1 MNKKQLIIAAIVA
14 TLSVSGAFA
23 ATDITGVTGNNGI
36 FNITPDK
43 LNGEVGYRKYDNFN
57 LSAGDI
63 ANLIYKYGN
72 SRDIN
77 TFINLVQNGV
87 KIDGIL
93 NTMRDGN
100 FYNGQ
105 AVFITPGGMTV
116 GASGVLN
123 VGSLSV
129 ITPTNDAYNSLKGEY
144 ASNNF
149 ANINNISSLLNK
161 SSNVGNISINGKILA
176 REGVQLRGGQI
187 NVGANGAIVNGI
199 TSTQAFTDRATAATN
214 AEALFNNLVNTN
226 GIKTASAFT
235 KNGSNIQIK
244 SSTGVDIAGKVING
258 AADASGITSAQGNS
272 GVFITNS
279 GSNGT
284 KISGLVQSTHE
295 LNVFNKAGDMTINGT
310 LKNEGA
316 NLNVS
321 NNGGN
326 VAIGGTLSS
335 DRDIAITN
343 NSSTGSL
350 AFSGTAKGA
359 NANFVNEGAGGMN
372 VTGAVSGTKARFIN
386 RGGKLVIANTADKV
400 AADRVDVV
408 NYGDGGASIGGI
420 NAENGLYVVNHK
432 GNLSVDGHVTTGDDA
447 TISIRNAETAGKLA
461 VGSNGHIDGQGKVAL
476 RNQGA
481 NGMTIDGKVTN
492 DNALGNAETSIIN
505 ENGALLV
512 NGKINNNGNMAIKN
526 TGSGMLISKNAVVTN
541 EGQLK
546 VKNYGADGMTI
557 VGDVNNT
564 GNVTF
569 YNDAGKMKLATAED
583 GTKAGNITNEDGRLI
598 IWSRNNSTGIS
609 AASSSK
615 IINNGNG
622 NSLAIKHTGTTAA
635 GSKGL
640 DLQGTIRNDGETAI
654 NNYSGDMYISG
665 NIQSDGS
672 LGIINRAGAGKA
684 DFASAG
690 SITSDKNINIKNY
703 GSGDMTV
710 NNTIT
715 NNGRL
720 NVIAN
725 TGKLNLGGT
734 VHNDSNGAL
743 DDNNGFYAVSRDQGT
758 GINLSSE
765 FKADGAG
772 QNLIKNISG
781 SEGLRYE
788 GAINASGSQTEL
800 YNVKGNM
807 TVGGTIAT
815 TGDGKVV
822 ILNKGDGMTVNGTI
836 SSAKDVKVVNKGSQ
850 KATVDE
856 SKITAPNTKKFYE
869 QLRKSSL

>member
-1 MNKKQLIIAAIVA
+1 MNKKQLIIAAIAA

-23 ATDITGVTGNNGI
+23 ATDITGVNGNNGV

-161 SSNVGNISINGKILA
+161 SSNVGNISIDGKILA

-199 TSTQAFTDRATAATN
+199 TSTQAFTDRATAATR

-321 NNGGN
+321 NKGGN

-335 DRDIAITN
+335 DRDIAVTN

-408 NYGDGGASIGGI
+408 NYGNGGASIGGI

-526 TGSGMLISKNAVVTN
+526 TGSGMIISKNAVVTN

-569 YNDAGKMKLATAED
+569 YNDAGKMKLATTED
-583 GTKAGNITNEDGRLI
+583 VTKAGNITNEDGRLI

-758 GINLSSE
+758 GINLSSG

-788 GAINASGSQTEL
+788 GNINASGSQTEL
-800 YNVKGNM
+800 YNQKGNM
-807 TVGGTIAT
+807 TVGGTLAT

-822 ILNKGDGMTVNGTI
+822 VLNKGDGMKLDGIIT
-836 SSAKDVKVVNKGSQ
+836 SEKDAKIVNKGLEHAENNA
-850 KATVDE
+850 KVTTPN
-856 SKITAPNTKKFYE
+856 KIWFYE
-869 QLRKSSL
+869 KLK

>member
-1 MNKKQLIIAAIVA
+1 MNKKQLIIAAIAA

-23 ATDITGVTGNNGI
+23 ATDITGVTGNNGV

-105 AVFITPGGMTV
+105 AVFITPGGMAV

-161 SSNVGNISINGKILA
+161 SSNVGNISIDGKILA

-199 TSTQAFTDRATAATN
+199 TSTQAFTDRATAATQ

-321 NNGGN
+321 NKGGN

-335 DRDIAITN
+335 DRDIAVTN

-447 TISIRNAETAGKLA
+447 TISIRNAETAGKFA
-461 VGSNGHIDGQGKVAL
+461 VGSNGHVDGQGKVAL

-526 TGSGMLISKNAVVTN
+526 TGSGMTISKNAVVTN

-546 VKNYGADGMTI
+546 VKNYGAGGMTI

-569 YNDAGKMKLATAED
+569 YNDAGKMKLATTED

-758 GINLSSE
+758 GINLSSG

-788 GAINASGSQTEL
+788 GNINASGSQTEL
-800 YNVKGNM
+800 YNQKGNM
-807 TVGGTIAT
+807 TVGGTLAT

-822 ILNKGDGMTVNGTI
+822 VLNKGDGMKLDGIIT
-836 SSAKDVKVVNKGSQ
+836 SEKDAKIVNKGLEHAENNA
-850 KATVDE
+850 KVTTPN
-856 SKITAPNTKKFYE
+856 KIWFYE
-869 QLRKSSL
+869 KLK

>member
-1 MNKKQLIIAAIVA
+1 MNKKQLIIAAIAA

-23 ATDITGVTGNNGI
+23 ATDITGVTGNNGV

-105 AVFITPGGMTV
+105 AVFITPGGMAV

-161 SSNVGNISINGKILA
+161 SSNVGNISIDGKILA

-199 TSTQAFTDRATAATN
+199 TSTQAFTDRATAATQ

-321 NNGGN
+321 NKGGN

-335 DRDIAITN
+335 DRDIAVTN

-408 NYGDGGASIGGI
+408 NYGNGGASIGGI

-526 TGSGMLISKNAVVTN
+526 TGSGMTISKNAVVTN

-546 VKNYGADGMTI
+546 VKNYGAGGMTI

-569 YNDAGKMKLATAED
+569 YNDAGKMKLATTED

-758 GINLSSE
+758 GINLSSG

-788 GAINASGSQTEL
+788 GNINASASQTEL
-800 YNVKGNM
+800 YNQKGNM
-807 TVGGTIAT
+807 TVGGTLAT

-822 ILNKGDGMTVNGTI
+822 VLNKGDGMKLDGIIT
-836 SSAKDVKVVNKGSQ
+836 SEKDAKIVNKGLEHAENNA
-850 KATVDE
+850 KVTTPN
-856 SKITAPNTKKFYE
+856 KIWFYE
-869 QLRKSSL
+869 KLK

>member
-1 MNKKQLIIAAIVA
+1 MNKKQLIIAAIAA

-23 ATDITGVTGNNGI
+23 ATDITGVTGNNGV

-105 AVFITPGGMTV
+105 AVFITPGGMAV

-161 SSNVGNISINGKILA
+161 SSNVGNISIDGKILA

-199 TSTQAFTDRATAATN
+199 TSTQAFTDRATAATQ

-321 NNGGN
+321 NKGGN

-335 DRDIAITN
+335 DRDIAVTN

-481 NGMTIDGKVTN
+481 NGLTIDGKVTN

-526 TGSGMLISKNAVVTN
+526 TGSGMTISKNAVVTN

-546 VKNYGADGMTI
+546 VKNYGAGGMTI

-569 YNDAGKMKLATAED
+569 YNDAGKMKLATTED

-758 GINLSSE
+758 GINLSSG

-788 GAINASGSQTEL
+788 GNINASGSQTEL
-800 YNVKGNM
+800 YNQKGNM
-807 TVGGTIAT
+807 TVGGTLAT

-822 ILNKGDGMTVNGTI
+822 VLNKGDGMKLDGIIT
-836 SSAKDVKVVNKGSQ
+836 SEKDAKIVNKGLEHAENNA
-850 KATVDE
+850 KVTTPN
-856 SKITAPNTKKFYE
+856 KIWFYE
-869 QLRKSSL
+869 KLK

>member
-1 MNKKQLIIAAIVA
+1 MNKKQLIIAAIAA

-23 ATDITGVTGNNGI
+23 ATDITGVNGNNGV

-161 SSNVGNISINGKILA
+161 SSNVGNISIDGKILA

-199 TSTQAFTDRATAATN
+199 TSTQAFTDRATAATQ

-321 NNGGN
+321 NKGGN
-326 VAIGGTLSS
+326 VTIGGTLSS
-335 DRDIAITN
+335 DRDIAVTN

-526 TGSGMLISKNAVVTN
+526 TGSGMTISKNAVVTN

-546 VKNYGADGMTI
+546 VKNYGAGGMTI

-569 YNDAGKMKLATAED
+569 YNDAGKMKLATTED

-758 GINLSSE
+758 GINLSSG

-788 GAINASGSQTEL
+788 GNINASGSQTEL
-800 YNVKGNM
+800 YNQKGNM
-807 TVGGTIAT
+807 TVGGTLAT

-822 ILNKGDGMTVNGTI
+822 VLNKGDGMKLDGIIT
-836 SSAKDVKVVNKGSQ
+836 SEKDAKIVNKGLEHAENNA
-850 KATVDE
+850 KVTTPN
-856 SKITAPNTKKFYE
+856 KIWFYE
-869 QLRKSSL
+869 KLK

>member
-1 MNKKQLIIAAIVA
+1 MNKKQLIIAAIAA

-23 ATDITGVTGNNGI
+23 ATDITGVTGNNGV

-161 SSNVGNISINGKILA
+161 SSNVGNISIDGKILA

-199 TSTQAFTDRATAATN
+199 TSTQAFTDRATAATQ

-321 NNGGN
+321 NKGGN

-335 DRDIAITN
+335 DRDIAVTN

-359 NANFVNEGAGGMN
+359 NANFVNEGTGGMN
-372 VTGAVSGTKARFIN
+372 VTGAVSGAKARFIN

-408 NYGDGGASIGGI
+408 NYGNGGASIGGI

-526 TGSGMLISKNAVVTN
+526 TGSGMTISKNAVVTN

-546 VKNYGADGMTI
+546 VKNYGAGGMTI

-569 YNDAGKMKLATAED
+569 YNDAGKMKLATTED

-758 GINLSSE
+758 GINLSSG

-788 GAINASGSQTEL
+788 GNINASGSQTEL
-800 YNVKGNM
+800 YNQKGNM
-807 TVGGTIAT
+807 TVGGTLAT

-822 ILNKGDGMTVNGTI
+822 VLNKGDGMKLDGIIT
-836 SSAKDVKVVNKGSQ
+836 SEKDAKIVNKGLEHAENNA
-850 KATVDE
+850 KVTTPN
-856 SKITAPNTKKFYE
+856 KIWFYE
-869 QLRKSSL
+869 KLK

>member
-1 MNKKQLIIAAIVA
+1 MNKKQLIIAAIAA

-23 ATDITGVTGNNGI
+23 ATDITGVNGNNGV

-129 ITPTNDAYNSLKGEY
+129 ITPTKDAYNSLKGEY

-161 SSNVGNISINGKILA
+161 SSNVGNISIDGKILA

-199 TSTQAFTDRATAATN
+199 TSTQAFTDRATAATR

-321 NNGGN
+321 NKGGN

-335 DRDIAITN
+335 DRDIAVTN

-372 VTGAVSGTKARFIN
+372 VNGAVSGTKARFIN

-526 TGSGMLISKNAVVTN
+526 TGSGMTISKNAVVTN

-546 VKNYGADGMTI
+546 VKNYGAGGMTI

-569 YNDAGKMKLATAED
+569 YNDAGKMKLATTED

-720 NVIAN
+720 NIIAN

-758 GINLSSE
+758 GINLSSG

-788 GAINASGSQTEL
+788 GNINASASQTEL
-800 YNVKGNM
+800 YNQKGNM
-807 TVGGTIAT
+807 TVGGTLAT

-822 ILNKGDGMTVNGTI
+822 VLNKGDGMKLDGIIT
-836 SSAKDVKVVNKGSQ
+836 SEKDAKIVNKGLEHAENNA
-850 KATVDE
+850 KVTTPN
-856 SKITAPNTKKFYE
+856 KIWFYE
-869 QLRKSSL
+869 KLK

>member
-1 MNKKQLIIAAIVA
+1 MNKKQLIIAAIAA

-23 ATDITGVTGNNGI
+23 ATDITGVTGNNGV

-161 SSNVGNISINGKILA
+161 SSNVGNISIDGKILA

-199 TSTQAFTDRATAATN
+199 TSTQAFTDRATAATQ

-321 NNGGN
+321 NKGGN
-326 VAIGGTLSS
+326 VAIGGILSS
-335 DRDIAITN
+335 DRDIAVTN

-408 NYGDGGASIGGI
+408 NYGNGGASIGGI

-526 TGSGMLISKNAVVTN
+526 TGSGMTISKNAVVTN

-546 VKNYGADGMTI
+546 VKNYGAGGMTI
-557 VGDVNNT
+557 VGDINNT

-569 YNDAGKMKLATAED
+569 YNDAGQMQLATTKD

-720 NVIAN
+720 NIIAN

-758 GINLSSE
+758 GINLSSG

-788 GAINASGSQTEL
+788 GNINASGSQTEL
-800 YNVKGNM
+800 YNQKGNM
-807 TVGGTIAT
+807 TVGGTLAT

-822 ILNKGDGMTVNGTI
+822 VLNKGDGMKLDGIIT
-836 SSAKDVKVVNKGSQ
+836 SEKDAKIVNKGLEHAENNA
-850 KATVDE
+850 KVTTPN
-856 SKITAPNTKKFYE
+856 KIWFYE
-869 QLRKSSL
+869 KLK

>member
-1 MNKKQLIIAAIVA
+1 MNKKQLIIAAIAA

-23 ATDITGVTGNNGI
+23 ATDITGVTGNNGV

-105 AVFITPGGMTV
+105 AVFITPGGMAV

-161 SSNVGNISINGKILA
+161 SSNVGNISIDGKILA

-199 TSTQAFTDRATAATN
+199 TSTQAFTDRATAATQ

-258 AADASGITSAQGNS
+258 AADASGITSTQGNS

-321 NNGGN
+321 NKGGN

-335 DRDIAITN
+335 DRDIAVTN

-408 NYGDGGASIGGI
+408 NYGNGGASIGGI

-526 TGSGMLISKNAVVTN
+526 TGSGMTISKNAVVTN

-546 VKNYGADGMTI
+546 VKNYGAGGMTI

-569 YNDAGKMKLATAED
+569 YNDAGKMKLATTED

-743 DDNNGFYAVSRDQGT
+743 DDNNGFYAVSRGQGT
-758 GINLSSE
+758 GINLSSG

-788 GAINASGSQTEL
+788 GNINASGSQTEL
-800 YNVKGNM
+800 YNQKGNM
-807 TVGGTIAT
+807 TVGGTLAT

-822 ILNKGDGMTVNGTI
+822 VLNKGDGMKLDGIIT
-836 SSAKDVKVVNKGSQ
+836 SEKDAKIVNKGLEHAENNA
-850 KATVDE
+850 KVTTPN
-856 SKITAPNTKKFYE
+856 KIWFYE
-869 QLRKSSL
+869 KLK

>member
-1 MNKKQLIIAAIVA
+1 
-14 TLSVSGAFA
+14 
-23 ATDITGVTGNNGI
+23 
-36 FNITPDK
+36 
-43 LNGEVGYRKYDNFN
+43 
-57 LSAGDI
+57 
-63 ANLIYKYGN
+63 
-72 SRDIN
+72 
-77 TFINLVQNGV
+77 
-87 KIDGIL
+87 
-93 NTMRDGN
+93 MRDGN

-105 AVFITPGGMTV
+105 AVFITPGGMAV

-161 SSNVGNISINGKILA
+161 SSNVGNISIDGKILA

-199 TSTQAFTDRATAATN
+199 TSTQAFTDRATAATQ

-321 NNGGN
+321 NKGGN

-335 DRDIAITN
+335 DRDIAVTN

-526 TGSGMLISKNAVVTN
+526 TGSGMTISKNAVVTN

-546 VKNYGADGMTI
+546 VKNYGAGGMTI

-569 YNDAGKMKLATAED
+569 YNDAGKMKLATTED

-758 GINLSSE
+758 GINLSSG

-788 GAINASGSQTEL
+788 GNINASGSQTEL
-800 YNVKGNM
+800 YNQKGNM
-807 TVGGTIAT
+807 TVGGTLAT

-822 ILNKGDGMTVNGTI
+822 VLNKGDGMKLDGIIT
-836 SSAKDVKVVNKGSQ
+836 SEKDAKIVNKGLEHAENNA
-850 KATVDE
+850 KVTTPN
-856 SKITAPNTKKFYE
+856 KIWFYE
-869 QLRKSSL
+869 KLK

>member
-1 MNKKQLIIAAIVA
+1 MNKKQLIIAAIAA

-23 ATDITGVTGNNGI
+23 ATDITGVTGNNGV

-105 AVFITPGGMTV
+105 AVFITPGGMAV

-161 SSNVGNISINGKILA
+161 SSNVGNISIDGKILA

-199 TSTQAFTDRATAATN
+199 TSTQAFTDRATAATQ

-321 NNGGN
+321 NKGGN

-335 DRDIAITN
+335 DRDIAVTN

-408 NYGDGGASIGGI
+408 NYGNGGASIGGI

-526 TGSGMLISKNAVVTN
+526 TGSGMTISKNAVVTN

-546 VKNYGADGMTI
+546 VKNYGAGGMTI
-557 VGDVNNT
+557 VGDINNT

-569 YNDAGKMKLATAED
+569 YNDAGQMQLATTKD
-583 GTKAGNITNEDGRLI
+583 GIKAGNITNEDGRLI

-758 GINLSSE
+758 GINLSSG

-788 GAINASGSQTEL
+788 GNINASGSQTEL
-800 YNVKGNM
+800 YNQKGNM
-807 TVGGTIAT
+807 TVGGTLAT

-822 ILNKGDGMTVNGTI
+822 VLNKGDGMKLDGIIT
-836 SSAKDVKVVNKGSQ
+836 SEKDAKIVNKGLEHAENNA
-850 KATVDE
+850 KVTTPN
-856 SKITAPNTKKFYE
+856 KIWFYE
-869 QLRKSSL
+869 KLK

>member
-1 MNKKQLIIAAIVA
+1 MNKKQLIIAAIAA

-23 ATDITGVTGNNGI
+23 ATDITGVNGNNGV

-149 ANINNISSLLNK
+149 TNINNISSLLNK
-161 SSNVGNISINGKILA
+161 SSNVGNISIDGKILA

-187 NVGANGAIVNGI
+187 NVGAKGAIVNGI
-199 TSTQAFTDRATAATN
+199 TSTQAFTDRATAATR

-321 NNGGN
+321 NKGGN

-335 DRDIAITN
+335 DRDIAVTN

-408 NYGDGGASIGGI
+408 NYGNGGASIGGI

-526 TGSGMLISKNAVVTN
+526 TGSGMTISKNAVVTN

-546 VKNYGADGMTI
+546 VKNYGAGGMTI

-569 YNDAGKMKLATAED
+569 YNDAGKMKLATTED

-672 LGIINRAGAGKA
+672 LGIINRVGAGKA

-758 GINLSSE
+758 GINLSSG

-788 GAINASGSQTEL
+788 GNINASGSQTEL
-800 YNVKGNM
+800 YNQKGNM
-807 TVGGTIAT
+807 TVGGTLAT

-822 ILNKGDGMTVNGTI
+822 VLNKGDGMKLDGIIT
-836 SSAKDVKVVNKGSQ
+836 SEKDTKIVNKGLEHAENNA
-850 KATVDE
+850 KVTTPN
-856 SKITAPNTKKFYE
+856 KIWFYE
-869 QLRKSSL
+869 KLK

>member
-1 MNKKQLIIAAIVA
+1 MNKKQLIIAAIAA

-23 ATDITGVTGNNGI
+23 ATDITGVNGNNGV

-161 SSNVGNISINGKILA
+161 SSNVGNISIDGKILA

-199 TSTQAFTDRATAATN
+199 TSTQAFTDRATAATQ

-321 NNGGN
+321 NKGGN

-335 DRDIAITN
+335 DRDIAVTN

-447 TISIRNAETAGKLA
+447 TISIRNAETAGKFA
-461 VGSNGHIDGQGKVAL
+461 VGSNGHVDGQGKVAL

-526 TGSGMLISKNAVVTN
+526 TGSGMTISKNAVVTN

-546 VKNYGADGMTI
+546 VKNYGAGGMTI

-569 YNDAGKMKLATAED
+569 YNDAGKMKLATTED

-758 GINLSSE
+758 GINLSSG

-781 SEGLRYE
+781 SEGMRYE
-788 GAINASGSQTEL
+788 GNINASGSQTEL
-800 YNVKGNM
+800 YNQKGNM
-807 TVGGTIAT
+807 TVGGTLAT

-822 ILNKGDGMTVNGTI
+822 VLNKGDGMKLDGIIT
-836 SSAKDVKVVNKGSQ
+836 SEKDAKIVNKGLEHAENNA
-850 KATVDE
+850 KVTTPN
-856 SKITAPNTKKFYE
+856 KIWFYE
-869 QLRKSSL
+869 KLK

>member
-1 MNKKQLIIAAIVA
+1 MNKKQLIIAAIAA

-23 ATDITGVTGNNGI
+23 ATDITGVTGNNGV

-105 AVFITPGGMTV
+105 AVFITPGGMAV

-129 ITPTNDAYNSLKGEY
+129 ITPTNDAYNSLKSEY

-161 SSNVGNISINGKILA
+161 SSNVGNISIDGKILA

-199 TSTQAFTDRATAATN
+199 TSTQAFTDRATAATQ

-321 NNGGN
+321 NKGGN

-335 DRDIAITN
+335 DRDIAVTN

-408 NYGDGGASIGGI
+408 NYGNGGASIGGI

-461 VGSNGHIDGQGKVAL
+461 VGSNGHVDGQGKVAL

-492 DNALGNAETSIIN
+492 DNALSNAETSIIN

-526 TGSGMLISKNAVVTN
+526 TGSGMTISKNAVVTN

-569 YNDAGKMKLATAED
+569 YNDAGKMKLATTED

-758 GINLSSE
+758 GINLSSG

-788 GAINASGSQTEL
+788 GNINASGSQTEL
-800 YNVKGNM
+800 YNQKGNM
-807 TVGGTIAT
+807 TVGGTLAT

-822 ILNKGDGMTVNGTI
+822 VLNKGDGMKLDGIIT
-836 SSAKDVKVVNKGSQ
+836 SEKDAKIVNKGLEHAENNA
-850 KATVDE
+850 KVTTPN
-856 SKITAPNTKKFYE
+856 KIWFYE
-869 QLRKSSL
+869 KLK

>member
-1 MNKKQLIIAAIVA
+1 MNKKQLIIAAIAA

-23 ATDITGVTGNNGI
+23 ATDITGVTGNNGV

-161 SSNVGNISINGKILA
+161 SSNVGNISIDGKILA

-199 TSTQAFTDRATAATN
+199 TSTQAFTDRATAATR

-321 NNGGN
+321 NKGGN

-335 DRDIAITN
+335 DRDIAVTN

-526 TGSGMLISKNAVVTN
+526 TGSGMTISKNAVVTN

-546 VKNYGADGMTI
+546 VKNYGAGGMTI
-557 VGDVNNT
+557 VGDINNT

-569 YNDAGKMKLATAED
+569 YNDAGQMQLATTKD

-758 GINLSSE
+758 GINLSSG

-788 GAINASGSQTEL
+788 GNINASGSQTEL
-800 YNVKGNM
+800 YNQKGNM
-807 TVGGTIAT
+807 TVGGTLAT

-822 ILNKGDGMTVNGTI
+822 VLNKGDGMKLDGIIT
-836 SSAKDVKVVNKGSQ
+836 SEKDAKIVNKGLDHAENNA
-850 KATVDE
+850 KVTTPN
-856 SKITAPNTKKFYE
+856 KIWFYE
-869 QLRKSSL
+869 KLK

>member
-1 MNKKQLIIAAIVA
+1 MNKKQLIIAAIAA

-23 ATDITGVTGNNGI
+23 ATDITGVTGNNGV

-105 AVFITPGGMTV
+105 AVFITPGGMAV

-161 SSNVGNISINGKILA
+161 SSNVGNISIDGKILA

-199 TSTQAFTDRATAATN
+199 AEQNAITSATQ

-321 NNGGN
+321 NKGGN

-335 DRDIAITN
+335 DRDIAVTN

-526 TGSGMLISKNAVVTN
+526 TGSGMTISKNAVVTN

-557 VGDVNNT
+557 VGDINNT

-569 YNDAGKMKLATAED
+569 YNDAGKMKLATTED

-758 GINLSSE
+758 GINLSSG

-788 GAINASGSQTEL
+788 GNINASGSQTEL
-800 YNVKGNM
+800 YNQKGNM
-807 TVGGTIAT
+807 TVGGTLAT

-822 ILNKGDGMTVNGTI
+822 VLNKGDGMKLDGIIT
-836 SSAKDVKVVNKGSQ
+836 SEKDAKIVNKGLEHAENNA
-850 KATVDE
+850 KVTTPN
-856 SKITAPNTKKFYE
+856 KIWFYE
-869 QLRKSSL
+869 KLK

>member
-1 MNKKQLIIAAIVA
+1 MNKKQLIIAAIAA

-23 ATDITGVTGNNGI
+23 ATDITGVNGNNGV

-105 AVFITPGGMTV
+105 AVFITPGGMAV

-161 SSNVGNISINGKILA
+161 SSNVGNISIDGKILA

-199 TSTQAFTDRATAATN
+199 TSTQAFTDRATAATQ

-295 LNVFNKAGDMTINGT
+295 LNVFNKAGDMAINGT

-321 NNGGN
+321 NKGGN

-335 DRDIAITN
+335 DRDIAVTN

-372 VTGAVSGTKARFIN
+372 VTGVVSGTKARFIN

-526 TGSGMLISKNAVVTN
+526 TGSGMTISKNAVVTN

-546 VKNYGADGMTI
+546 VKNYGAGGMTI
-557 VGDVNNT
+557 VGDINNT

-569 YNDAGKMKLATAED
+569 YNDAGQMQLATTKD

-720 NVIAN
+720 NIIAN

-743 DDNNGFYAVSRDQGT
+743 DDNNGFYAVSREQGT
-758 GINLSSE
+758 GINLSSG

-788 GAINASGSQTEL
+788 GNINASGSQTEL
-800 YNVKGNM
+800 YNQKGNM
-807 TVGGTIAT
+807 TVGGTLAT

-822 ILNKGDGMTVNGTI
+822 VLNKGDGMKLDGIIT
-836 SSAKDVKVVNKGSQ
+836 SEKDAKIVNKGLEHAENNA
-850 KATVDE
+850 KVTTPN
-856 SKITAPNTKKFYE
+856 KIWFYE
-869 QLRKSSL
+869 KLK

>member
-1 MNKKQLIIAAIVA
+1 MNKKQLIIAAIAA

-23 ATDITGVTGNNGI
+23 ATDITGVTGNNGV

-105 AVFITPGGMTV
+105 AVFITPGGMAV

-129 ITPTNDAYNSLKGEY
+129 ITPTNDAYNSLKSEY

-161 SSNVGNISINGKILA
+161 SSNVGNISIDGKILA

-199 TSTQAFTDRATAATN
+199 TSTQAFTDRATAATQ

-295 LNVFNKAGDMTINGT
+295 LNVFNKVGDMTINGT

-321 NNGGN
+321 NKGGN

-335 DRDIAITN
+335 DRDIAVTN

-408 NYGDGGASIGGI
+408 NYGNGGASIGGI

-461 VGSNGHIDGQGKVAL
+461 VGSNGHVDGQGKVAL

-492 DNALGNAETSIIN
+492 DNALSNAETSIIN

-526 TGSGMLISKNAVVTN
+526 TGSGMTISKNAVVTN

-569 YNDAGKMKLATAED
+569 YNDAGKMKVATTED

-758 GINLSSE
+758 GINLSSG

-788 GAINASGSQTEL
+788 GNINASGSQTEL
-800 YNVKGNM
+800 YNQKGNM
-807 TVGGTIAT
+807 TVGGTLAT

-822 ILNKGDGMTVNGTI
+822 VLNKGDGMKLDGVIT
-836 SSAKDVKVVNKGSQ
+836 SEKDAKIVNKGLEHAENNA
-850 KATVDE
+850 KVTTPN
-856 SKITAPNTKKFYE
+856 KIWFYE
-869 QLRKSSL
+869 KLK

>member
-1 MNKKQLIIAAIVA
+1 MNKKQLIIAAIAA

-23 ATDITGVTGNNGI
+23 ATDITGVTGNNGV

-105 AVFITPGGMTV
+105 AVFITPGGMAV

-161 SSNVGNISINGKILA
+161 SSNVGNISIDGKILA

-199 TSTQAFTDRATAATN
+199 TSTQAFTDRATAATQ

-321 NNGGN
+321 NKGGN

-335 DRDIAITN
+335 DRDIAVTN

-461 VGSNGHIDGQGKVAL
+461 VGSNGHVDGQGKVAL

-526 TGSGMLISKNAVVTN
+526 TGSGMTISKNAVVTN

-546 VKNYGADGMTI
+546 IKNYGAGGMTI

-569 YNDAGKMKLATAED
+569 YNDAGQMQLATTKD

-758 GINLSSE
+758 GINLSSG

-788 GAINASGSQTEL
+788 GNINASGSQTEL
-800 YNVKGNM
+800 YNQKGNM
-807 TVGGTIAT
+807 TVGGTLAT

-822 ILNKGDGMTVNGTI
+822 VLNKGDGMKLDGIIT
-836 SSAKDVKVVNKGSQ
+836 SEKDAKIVNKGLEHAENNA
-850 KATVDE
+850 KVTTPN
-856 SKITAPNTKKFYE
+856 KIWFYE
-869 QLRKSSL
+869 KLK

>member
-1 MNKKQLIIAAIVA
+1 MNKKQLIIAAIAA

-23 ATDITGVTGNNGI
+23 ATDITGVAGNNGV

-161 SSNVGNISINGKILA
+161 SSNVGNISIDGKILA

-199 TSTQAFTDRATAATN
+199 TSTQAFTDRATAATQ

-321 NNGGN
+321 NKGGN

-335 DRDIAITN
+335 DRDIAVTN

-400 AADRVDVV
+400 TADRVDVV

-526 TGSGMLISKNAVVTN
+526 TGSGMTISKNAVVTN

-546 VKNYGADGMTI
+546 IKNYGAGGMTI

-569 YNDAGKMKLATAED
+569 YNDAGQMQLATTKD

-758 GINLSSE
+758 GINLSSG

-788 GAINASGSQTEL
+788 GNINASGSQTEL
-800 YNVKGNM
+800 YNQKGNM
-807 TVGGTIAT
+807 TVGGTLAT

-822 ILNKGDGMTVNGTI
+822 VLNKGDGMKLDGIIT
-836 SSAKDVKVVNKGSQ
+836 SEKDAKIVNKGLEHAENNA
-850 KATVDE
+850 KVTTPN
-856 SKITAPNTKKFYE
+856 KIWFYE
-869 QLRKSSL
+869 KLK

>member
-1 MNKKQLIIAAIVA
+1 MNKKQLIIAAIAA

-23 ATDITGVTGNNGI
+23 ATDITGVNGNNGV

-149 ANINNISSLLNK
+149 TNINNISSLLNK
-161 SSNVGNISINGKILA
+161 SSNVGNISIDGKILA

-187 NVGANGAIVNGI
+187 NVGAKGAIINGI
-199 TSTQAFTDRATAATN
+199 AEQNAITSATQ

-295 LNVFNKAGDMTINGT
+295 LNVFNKAGDMAINGT

-321 NNGGN
+321 NKGGN

-335 DRDIAITN
+335 DRDIAVTN

-461 VGSNGHIDGQGKVAL
+461 VGSNGHVDGQGKVAL

-481 NGMTIDGKVTN
+481 DGMTIDGKVTN

-526 TGSGMLISKNAVVTN
+526 TGSGMTISKNAVVTN

-546 VKNYGADGMTI
+546 VKNYGAGGMTI

-569 YNDAGKMKLATAED
+569 YNDAGKMKLATTED

-720 NVIAN
+720 NIIAN

-758 GINLSSE
+758 GINLSSG

-788 GAINASGSQTEL
+788 GNINASGSQTEL
-800 YNVKGNM
+800 YNQKGNM
-807 TVGGTIAT
+807 TVGGTLAT

-822 ILNKGDGMTVNGTI
+822 VLNKGDGMKLDGIIT
-836 SSAKDVKVVNKGSQ
+836 SEKDAKIVNKGLEHAENNA
-850 KATVDE
+850 KVTTPN
-856 SKITAPNTKKFYE
+856 KIWFYE
-869 QLRKSSL
+869 KLK

>member
-1 MNKKQLIIAAIVA
+1 MNKKQLIIAAIAA

-23 ATDITGVTGNNGI
+23 ATDITGVNGNNGV

-105 AVFITPGGMTV
+105 AVFITPGGMAV

-161 SSNVGNISINGKILA
+161 SSNVGNISIDGKILA

-199 TSTQAFTDRATAATN
+199 TSTQAFTDRATAATQ

-321 NNGGN
+321 NKGGN

-335 DRDIAITN
+335 DRDIAVTN

-526 TGSGMLISKNAVVTN
+526 TGSGMTISKNAVVTN

-546 VKNYGADGMTI
+546 IKNYGAGGMTI

-569 YNDAGKMKLATAED
+569 YNDAGQMQLATTKD

-690 SITSDKNINIKNY
+690 AITSDKNINIKNY

-758 GINLSSE
+758 GINLSSG

-788 GAINASGSQTEL
+788 GNINASGSQTEL
-800 YNVKGNM
+800 YNQKGNM
-807 TVGGTIAT
+807 TVGGTLAT

-822 ILNKGDGMTVNGTI
+822 VLNKGDGMKLDGIIT
-836 SSAKDVKVVNKGSQ
+836 SEKDAKIVNKGLEHAENNA
-850 KATVDE
+850 KVTTPN
-856 SKITAPNTKKFYE
+856 KIWFYE
-869 QLRKSSL
+869 KLK

>member
-1 MNKKQLIIAAIVA
+1 MNKKQLIIAAIAA

-23 ATDITGVTGNNGI
+23 ATDITGVNGNNGV

-105 AVFITPGGMTV
+105 AVFITPGGMAV

-161 SSNVGNISINGKILA
+161 SSNVGNISIDGKILA

-199 TSTQAFTDRATAATN
+199 TSTQAFTDRATAATQ

-321 NNGGN
+321 NKGGN

-335 DRDIAITN
+335 DRDIAVTN

-408 NYGDGGASIGGI
+408 NYGNGGASIGGI

-526 TGSGMLISKNAVVTN
+526 TGSGMTISKNAVVTN

-546 VKNYGADGMTI
+546 VKNYGAGGMTI
-557 VGDVNNT
+557 VGDINNT

-569 YNDAGKMKLATAED
+569 YNDAGQMQLATTKD

-758 GINLSSE
+758 GINLSSG

-788 GAINASGSQTEL
+788 GNINASGSQTEL
-800 YNVKGNM
+800 YNQKGNM
-807 TVGGTIAT
+807 TVGGTLAT

-822 ILNKGDGMTVNGTI
+822 VLNKGDGMKLDGIIT
-836 SSAKDVKVVNKGSQ
+836 SEKDAKIVNKGLEHAENNA
-850 KATVDE
+850 KVTTPN
-856 SKITAPNTKKFYE
+856 KIWFYE
-869 QLRKSSL
+869 KLK

>member
-1 MNKKQLIIAAIVA
+1 MNKKQLIIAAIAA

-23 ATDITGVTGNNGI
+23 ATDITGVNGNNGV

-161 SSNVGNISINGKILA
+161 SSNVGNISIDGKILA

-199 TSTQAFTDRATAATN
+199 TSTQAFTDRATAATQ

-321 NNGGN
+321 NKGGN

-335 DRDIAITN
+335 DRDIAVTN

-408 NYGDGGASIGGI
+408 NYGNGGASIGGI

-526 TGSGMLISKNAVVTN
+526 TGSGMTISKNAVVTN

-546 VKNYGADGMTI
+546 VKNYGAGGMTI

-569 YNDAGKMKLATAED
+569 YNDAGKMKLATTED

-743 DDNNGFYAVSRDQGT
+743 DDNNGFYAVSRDKGT
-758 GINLSSE
+758 GINLSSG

-788 GAINASGSQTEL
+788 GNINASGSQTEL
-800 YNVKGNM
+800 YNQKGNM
-807 TVGGTIAT
+807 TVGGTLAT

-822 ILNKGDGMTVNGTI
+822 VLNKGDGMKLDGIIT
-836 SSAKDVKVVNKGSQ
+836 SEKDAKIVNKGLEHAENNA
-850 KATVDE
+850 KVTTPN
-856 SKITAPNTKKFYE
+856 KIWFYE
-869 QLRKSSL
+869 KLK

>member
-1 MNKKQLIIAAIVA
+1 MNKKQLIIAAIAA

-23 ATDITGVTGNNGI
+23 ATDITGVNGNNGV

-161 SSNVGNISINGKILA
+161 SSNVGNISIDGKILA

-214 AEALFNNLVNTN
+214 AEALFNNLVNTS

-335 DRDIAITN
+335 DRDIAVTN

-408 NYGDGGASIGGI
+408 NYGNGGASIGGI

-526 TGSGMLISKNAVVTN
+526 TGSGMTISKNAVVTN

-546 VKNYGADGMTI
+546 VKNYGAGGMTI

-569 YNDAGKMKLATAED
+569 YNDAGKMKLATTED

-758 GINLSSE
+758 GINLSSG

-788 GAINASGSQTEL
+788 GNINASGSQTEL
-800 YNVKGNM
+800 YNQKGNM
-807 TVGGTIAT
+807 TVGGTLAT

-822 ILNKGDGMTVNGTI
+822 VLNKGDGMKLDGIIT
-836 SSAKDVKVVNKGSQ
+836 SEKDAKIVNKGLEHAENNA
-850 KATVDE
+850 KVTTPN
-856 SKITAPNTKKFYE
+856 KIWFYE
-869 QLRKSSL
+869 KLK

>member
-1 MNKKQLIIAAIVA
+1 MNKKQLIIAAIAA

-23 ATDITGVTGNNGI
+23 ATDITGVNGNNGV

-161 SSNVGNISINGKILA
+161 SSNVGNISIDGKILA

-199 TSTQAFTDRATAATN
+199 TSTQAFTDRATAATQ

-321 NNGGN
+321 NKGGN

-335 DRDIAITN
+335 DRDIAVTN

-408 NYGDGGASIGGI
+408 NYGNGGASIGGI

-526 TGSGMLISKNAVVTN
+526 TGSGMTISKNAVVTN

-546 VKNYGADGMTI
+546 VKNYGAGGMTI
-557 VGDVNNT
+557 VGDINNT

-569 YNDAGKMKLATAED
+569 YNDAGQMQLATTKD

-758 GINLSSE
+758 GINLSSG

-788 GAINASGSQTEL
+788 GNINASGSQTEL
-800 YNVKGNM
+800 YNQKGNM
-807 TVGGTIAT
+807 TVGGTLAT

-822 ILNKGDGMTVNGTI
+822 VLNKGDGMKLDGIIT
-836 SSAKDVKVVNKGSQ
+836 SEKDAKIVNKGLEHAENNA
-850 KATVDE
+850 KVTTPN
-856 SKITAPNTKKFYE
+856 KIWFYE
-869 QLRKSSL
+869 KLK

>member
-1 MNKKQLIIAAIVA
+1 MNKKQLIIAAIAA

-23 ATDITGVTGNNGI
+23 ATDITGVTGNNGV

-105 AVFITPGGMTV
+105 AVFITPGGMAV

-129 ITPTNDAYNSLKGEY
+129 ITPTNDAYDSLKGEY

-161 SSNVGNISINGKILA
+161 SSNVGNISIDGKILA

-187 NVGANGAIVNGI
+187 NVGAKGAIINGI
-199 TSTQAFTDRATAATN
+199 AEQNAITSATQ

-321 NNGGN
+321 NKGGN

-335 DRDIAITN
+335 DRDIAVTN

-526 TGSGMLISKNAVVTN
+526 TGSGMTISKNAVVTN

-546 VKNYGADGMTI
+546 IKNYGAGGMTI
-557 VGDVNNT
+557 VGDINNT

-569 YNDAGKMKLATAED
+569 YNDAGQMQLATTED

-665 NIQSDGS
+665 DIQSDGS

-758 GINLSSE
+758 GINLSSG

-788 GAINASGSQTEL
+788 GNINASGSQTEL
-800 YNVKGNM
+800 YNQKGNM
-807 TVGGTIAT
+807 TVGGTLAT

-822 ILNKGDGMTVNGTI
+822 VLNKGDGMKLDGIIT
-836 SSAKDVKVVNKGSQ
+836 SEKDAKIVNKGLEHAENNA
-850 KATVDE
+850 KVTTPN
-856 SKITAPNTKKFYE
+856 KIWFYE
-869 QLRKSSL
+869 KLK

>member
-1 MNKKQLIIAAIVA
+1 MNKKQLIIAAIAA

-23 ATDITGVTGNNGI
+23 TDITGINGNNGI
-36 FNITPDK
+36 YNITPDK

-105 AVFITPGGMTV
+105 AVFITPGGMAV

-129 ITPTNDAYNSLKGEY
+129 ITPTNDAYNSLKSEY

-161 SSNVGNISINGKILA
+161 SSNVGNISIDGKILA

-199 TSTQAFTDRATAATN
+199 TSTQAFTDRATAATQ

-321 NNGGN
+321 NKGGN

-335 DRDIAITN
+335 DRDIAVTN

-461 VGSNGHIDGQGKVAL
+461 VGSNGHVDGQGKVAL

-492 DNALGNAETSIIN
+492 DNALSNAETSIIN

-526 TGSGMLISKNAVVTN
+526 TGSGMTISKNAVVTN

-569 YNDAGKMKLATAED
+569 YNDAGKMKLATTED

-758 GINLSSE
+758 GINLSSG

-788 GAINASGSQTEL
+788 GNINASGSQTEL
-800 YNVKGNM
+800 YNQKGNM
-807 TVGGTIAT
+807 TVGGTLAT

-822 ILNKGDGMTVNGTI
+822 VLNKGDGMKLDGIIT
-836 SSAKDVKVVNKGSQ
+836 SEKDAKIVNKGLEHAENNA
-850 KATVDE
+850 KVTTPN
-856 SKITAPNTKKFYE
+856 KIWFYE
-869 QLRKSSL
+869 KLK

>member
-1 MNKKQLIIAAIVA
+1 MNKKQLIIAAIAA

-23 ATDITGVTGNNGI
+23 ATDITGVNGNNGV

-161 SSNVGNISINGKILA
+161 SSNVGNISIDGKILA

-321 NNGGN
+321 NKGGN

-335 DRDIAITN
+335 DRDIAVTN

-400 AADRVDVV
+400 VADRVDVV
-408 NYGDGGASIGGI
+408 NYGNGGASIGGI

-461 VGSNGHIDGQGKVAL
+461 VGSNGHVDGQGKVAL

-492 DNALGNAETSIIN
+492 DNALSNAETSIIN

-526 TGSGMLISKNAVVTN
+526 TGSGMTISKNAVVTN

-557 VGDVNNT
+557 VGDINNT

-569 YNDAGKMKLATAED
+569 YNDAGKMKLATTED

-720 NVIAN
+720 NIIAN

-758 GINLSSE
+758 GINLSSG

-788 GAINASGSQTEL
+788 GNINASGSQTEL
-800 YNVKGNM
+800 YNQKGNM
-807 TVGGTIAT
+807 TVGGTLAT

-822 ILNKGDGMTVNGTI
+822 VLNKGDGMKLDGIIT
-836 SSAKDVKVVNKGSQ
+836 SEKDAKIVNKGLEHAENNA
-850 KATVDE
+850 KVTTPN
-856 SKITAPNTKKFYE
+856 KIWFYE
-869 QLRKSSL
+869 KLK

>member
-1 MNKKQLIIAAIVA
+1 
-14 TLSVSGAFA
+14 
-23 ATDITGVTGNNGI
+23 
-36 FNITPDK
+36 
-43 LNGEVGYRKYDNFN
+43 
-57 LSAGDI
+57 
-63 ANLIYKYGN
+63 
-72 SRDIN
+72 
-77 TFINLVQNGV
+77 
-87 KIDGIL
+87 
-93 NTMRDGN
+93 MRDGN

-105 AVFITPGGMTV
+105 AVFITPGGMAV

-161 SSNVGNISINGKILA
+161 SSNVGNISIDGKILA

-199 TSTQAFTDRATAATN
+199 TSTQAFTDRATAATR

-321 NNGGN
+321 NKGGN

-335 DRDIAITN
+335 DRDIAVTN

-400 AADRVDVV
+400 AADRVDIV

-526 TGSGMLISKNAVVTN
+526 TGSGMTISKNAVVTN

-546 VKNYGADGMTI
+546 VKNYGAGGMTI

-569 YNDAGKMKLATAED
+569 YNDAGQMQLATTKD

-758 GINLSSE
+758 GINLSSG

-788 GAINASGSQTEL
+788 GNINASGSQTEL
-800 YNVKGNM
+800 YNQKGNM
-807 TVGGTIAT
+807 TVGGTLAT

-822 ILNKGDGMTVNGTI
+822 VLNKGDGMKLDGIIT
-836 SSAKDVKVVNKGSQ
+836 SEKDAKIVNKGLEHAENNA
-850 KATVDE
+850 KVTTPN
-856 SKITAPNTKKFYE
+856 KIWFYE
-869 QLRKSSL
+869 KLK

>member
-1 MNKKQLIIAAIVA
+1 MNKKQLIIAAIAA

-23 ATDITGVTGNNGI
+23 ATDITGVTGNNGV

-105 AVFITPGGMTV
+105 AVFITPGGMAV

-129 ITPTNDAYNSLKGEY
+129 ITPTNDAYNSLKSEY

-161 SSNVGNISINGKILA
+161 SSNVGNISIDGKILA

-199 TSTQAFTDRATAATN
+199 TSTQAFTDRATAATQ

-321 NNGGN
+321 NKGGN

-335 DRDIAITN
+335 DRDIAVTN

-408 NYGDGGASIGGI
+408 NYGNGGASIGGI

-461 VGSNGHIDGQGKVAL
+461 VGSNGHVDGQGKVAL

-526 TGSGMLISKNAVVTN
+526 TGSGMTISKNAVVTN

-546 VKNYGADGMTI
+546 VKNYGAGGMTI

-569 YNDAGKMKLATAED
+569 YNDAGQMQLATTKD

-758 GINLSSE
+758 GINLSSG

-788 GAINASGSQTEL
+788 GNINASGSQTEL
-800 YNVKGNM
+800 YNQKGNM
-807 TVGGTIAT
+807 TVGGTLAT

-822 ILNKGDGMTVNGTI
+822 VLNKGDGMKLDGVIT
-836 SSAKDVKVVNKGSQ
+836 SEKDAKIVNKGLEHAENNA
-850 KATVDE
+850 KVTTPN
-856 SKITAPNTKKFYE
+856 KIWFYE
-869 QLRKSSL
+869 KLK

>member
-1 MNKKQLIIAAIVA
+1 MNKKQLIIAAIAA

-23 ATDITGVTGNNGI
+23 ATDITGVTGNNGV

-105 AVFITPGGMTV
+105 AVFITPGGMAV

-161 SSNVGNISINGKILA
+161 SSNVGNISIDGKILA

-199 TSTQAFTDRATAATN
+199 TSTQAFTDRATAATQ

-321 NNGGN
+321 NKGGN
-326 VAIGGTLSS
+326 VTIGGTLSS
-335 DRDIAITN
+335 DRDIAVTN

-447 TISIRNAETAGKLA
+447 TISIRNAETAGKFA
-461 VGSNGHIDGQGKVAL
+461 VGSNGHVDGQGKVAL

-526 TGSGMLISKNAVVTN
+526 TGSGMTISKNAVVTN

-546 VKNYGADGMTI
+546 VKNYGAGGMTI

-569 YNDAGKMKLATAED
+569 YNDAGKMKLATTED

-690 SITSDKNINIKNY
+690 AITSDKNINIKNY

-758 GINLSSE
+758 GINLSSG

-788 GAINASGSQTEL
+788 GNINASGSQTEL
-800 YNVKGNM
+800 YNQKGNM
-807 TVGGTIAT
+807 TVGGTLAT

-822 ILNKGDGMTVNGTI
+822 VLNKGDGMKLDGIIT
-836 SSAKDVKVVNKGSQ
+836 SEKDAKIVNKGLEHAENNA
-850 KATVDE
+850 KVTTPN
-856 SKITAPNTKKFYE
+856 KIWFYE
-869 QLRKSSL
+869 KLK

>member
-1 MNKKQLIIAAIVA
+1 MNKKQLIIAAIAA

-23 ATDITGVTGNNGI
+23 ATDITGVNGNNGV

-105 AVFITPGGMTV
+105 AVFITPGGMAV

-161 SSNVGNISINGKILA
+161 SSNVGNISIDGKILA

-199 TSTQAFTDRATAATN
+199 TSTQAFTDRATAATQ

-321 NNGGN
+321 NKGGN

-335 DRDIAITN
+335 DRDIAVTN

-526 TGSGMLISKNAVVTN
+526 TGSGMTISKNAVVTN

-546 VKNYGADGMTI
+546 VKNYGAGGMTI

-569 YNDAGKMKLATAED
+569 YNDAGQMKLATTED

-758 GINLSSE
+758 GINLSSG

-788 GAINASGSQTEL
+788 GNINASGSQTEL
-800 YNVKGNM
+800 YNQKGNM
-807 TVGGTIAT
+807 TVGGTLAT

-822 ILNKGDGMTVNGTI
+822 VLNKGDGMKLDGIIT
-836 SSAKDVKVVNKGSQ
+836 SEKDAKIVNKGLEHAENNA
-850 KATVDE
+850 KVTTPN
-856 SKITAPNTKKFYE
+856 KIWFYE
-869 QLRKSSL
+869 KLK

>member
-1 MNKKQLIIAAIVA
+1 MNKKQLIIAAIAA

-23 ATDITGVTGNNGI
+23 ATDITGVNGNNGV

-161 SSNVGNISINGKILA
+161 SSNVGNISIDGKILA

-199 TSTQAFTDRATAATN
+199 TSTQAFTDRATAATQ

-258 AADASGITSAQGNS
+258 AADASGITSTQGNS

-321 NNGGN
+321 NKGGN

-335 DRDIAITN
+335 DRDIAVTN

-408 NYGDGGASIGGI
+408 NYGNGGASIGGI

-526 TGSGMLISKNAVVTN
+526 TGSGMTISKNAVVTN

-546 VKNYGADGMTI
+546 VKNYGAGGMTI
-557 VGDVNNT
+557 VGDINNT

-569 YNDAGKMKLATAED
+569 YNDAGQMQLATTKD

-758 GINLSSE
+758 GINLSSG

-788 GAINASGSQTEL
+788 GNINASGSQTEL
-800 YNVKGNM
+800 YNQKGNM
-807 TVGGTIAT
+807 TVGGTLAT

-822 ILNKGDGMTVNGTI
+822 VLNKGDGMKLDGIIT
-836 SSAKDVKVVNKGSQ
+836 SEKDAKIVNKGLEHAENNA
-850 KATVDE
+850 KVTTPN
-856 SKITAPNTKKFYE
+856 KIWFYE
-869 QLRKSSL
+869 KLK

>member
-1 MNKKQLIIAAIVA
+1 MNKKQLIIAAIAA

-23 ATDITGVTGNNGI
+23 ATDITGVNGNNGV

-161 SSNVGNISINGKILA
+161 SSNVGNISIDGKILA

-199 TSTQAFTDRATAATN
+199 TSTQAFTDRATAATQ
-214 AEALFNNLVNTN
+214 AEALFNNLVNTS

-321 NNGGN
+321 NKGGN
-326 VAIGGTLSS
+326 VAIDGTLSS
-335 DRDIAITN
+335 DRDIAVTN

-408 NYGDGGASIGGI
+408 NYGNGGASIGGI

-526 TGSGMLISKNAVVTN
+526 TGSGMTISKNAVVTN

-546 VKNYGADGMTI
+546 VKNYGAGGMTI

-569 YNDAGKMKLATAED
+569 YNDAGKMQLATTKD

-720 NVIAN
+720 NIIAN

-758 GINLSSE
+758 GINLSSG

-788 GAINASGSQTEL
+788 GNINASGSQTEL
-800 YNVKGNM
+800 YNQKGNM
-807 TVGGTIAT
+807 TVGGTLAT

-822 ILNKGDGMTVNGTI
+822 VLNKGDGMKLDGIIT
-836 SSAKDVKVVNKGSQ
+836 SEKDAKIVNKGLEHAENNA
-850 KATVDE
+850 KVTTPN
-856 SKITAPNTKKFYE
+856 KIWFYE
-869 QLRKSSL
+869 KLK

>member
-1 MNKKQLIIAAIVA
+1 MNKKQLIIAAIAA

-23 ATDITGVTGNNGI
+23 ATDITGVTGNNGV

-87 KIDGIL
+87 KSDGIL

-105 AVFITPGGMTV
+105 AVFITPGGMAV

-129 ITPTNDAYNSLKGEY
+129 ITPTNDAYNNLKSEY
-144 ASNNF
+144 TSNNF

-161 SSNVGNISINGKILA
+161 SSNVGNISIDGKILA

-199 TSTQAFTDRATAATN
+199 TSTQAFTDRATAATR
-214 AEALFNNLVNTN
+214 AEALFNDLVNTN

-321 NNGGN
+321 NKGGN

-335 DRDIAITN
+335 DRDIAVTN

-408 NYGDGGASIGGI
+408 NYGNGGASIGGI

-461 VGSNGHIDGQGKVAL
+461 VGSNGHVDGQGKVAL

-492 DNALGNAETSIIN
+492 DNALSNAETSIIN

-526 TGSGMLISKNAVVTN
+526 TGSGMTISKNAVVTN

-557 VGDVNNT
+557 VGDINNT

-569 YNDAGKMKLATAED
+569 YNDAGQMQLATTKD

-758 GINLSSE
+758 GINLSSG

-788 GAINASGSQTEL
+788 GNINASGSQTEL
-800 YNVKGNM
+800 YNQKGNM
-807 TVGGTIAT
+807 TVGGTLAT

-822 ILNKGDGMTVNGTI
+822 VLNKGDGMKLDGIIT
-836 SSAKDVKVVNKGSQ
+836 SEKDAKVVNKGLEHAENNA
-850 KATVDE
+850 KVTTPN
-856 SKITAPNTKKFYE
+856 KIWFYE
-869 QLRKSSL
+869 KLK

>member
-1 MNKKQLIIAAIVA
+1 MNKKQLIIAAIAA

-23 ATDITGVTGNNGI
+23 ATDITGVTGNNGV

-161 SSNVGNISINGKILA
+161 SSNVGNISIDGKILA

-199 TSTQAFTDRATAATN
+199 TSTQAFTDRATAATQ

-321 NNGGN
+321 NKGGN

-335 DRDIAITN
+335 DRDIAVTN

-400 AADRVDVV
+400 AADRVDIV

-526 TGSGMLISKNAVVTN
+526 TGSGMTISKNAVVTN

-546 VKNYGADGMTI
+546 VKNYGAGGMTI

-569 YNDAGKMKLATAED
+569 YNDAGKMKLATTED

-720 NVIAN
+720 NIIAN

-758 GINLSSE
+758 GINLSSG

-788 GAINASGSQTEL
+788 GNINASGSQTEL
-800 YNVKGNM
+800 YNQKGNM
-807 TVGGTIAT
+807 TVGGTLAT

-822 ILNKGDGMTVNGTI
+822 VLNKGDGMKLDGIIT
-836 SSAKDVKVVNKGSQ
+836 SEKDAKIVNKGLEHAENNA
-850 KATVDE
+850 KVTTPN
-856 SKITAPNTKKFYE
+856 KIWFYE
-869 QLRKSSL
+869 KLK

>member
-1 MNKKQLIIAAIVA
+1 MNKKQLIIAAIAA

-23 ATDITGVTGNNGI
+23 ATDITGVTGNNGV

-161 SSNVGNISINGKILA
+161 SSNVGNISIDGKILA

-199 TSTQAFTDRATAATN
+199 TSTQAFTDRATAATQ

-321 NNGGN
+321 NKGGN

-335 DRDIAITN
+335 DRDIAVTN

-408 NYGDGGASIGGI
+408 NYGNGGASIGGI

-526 TGSGMLISKNAVVTN
+526 TGSGMTISKNAVVTN

-569 YNDAGKMKLATAED
+569 YNDAGQMQLATTKD

-758 GINLSSE
+758 GINLSSG

-788 GAINASGSQTEL
+788 GNINASGSQTEL
-800 YNVKGNM
+800 YNQKGNM
-807 TVGGTIAT
+807 TVGGTLAT

-822 ILNKGDGMTVNGTI
+822 VLNKGDGMKLDGIIT
-836 SSAKDVKVVNKGSQ
+836 SEKDAKIVNKGLEHAENNA
-850 KATVDE
+850 KVTTPN
-856 SKITAPNTKKFYE
+856 KIWFYE
-869 QLRKSSL
+869 KLK

>member
-1 MNKKQLIIAAIVA
+1 MNKKQLIIAAIAA

-23 ATDITGVTGNNGI
+23 ATDITGVTGNNGV

-161 SSNVGNISINGKILA
+161 SSNVGNISIDGKILA

-199 TSTQAFTDRATAATN
+199 TSTQAFTDRATAATQ

-321 NNGGN
+321 NKGGN
-326 VAIGGTLSS
+326 VTIGGTLSS
-335 DRDIAITN
+335 DRDIAVTN

-350 AFSGTAKGA
+350 AFSGTAKGT

-526 TGSGMLISKNAVVTN
+526 TGSGMTISKNAVVTN

-546 VKNYGADGMTI
+546 VKNYGAGGMTI

-569 YNDAGKMKLATAED
+569 YNDAGKMKLATTED

-758 GINLSSE
+758 GINLSSG

-788 GAINASGSQTEL
+788 GNINASGSQTEL
-800 YNVKGNM
+800 YNQKGNM
-807 TVGGTIAT
+807 TVGGTLAT

-822 ILNKGDGMTVNGTI
+822 VLNKGDGMKLDGIIT
-836 SSAKDVKVVNKGSQ
+836 SEKDAKIVNKGLEHAENNA
-850 KATVDE
+850 KVTTPN
-856 SKITAPNTKKFYE
+856 KIWFYE
-869 QLRKSSL
+869 KLK